1 MTQAWQICARKVRVF
16 LLEELFGAK
25 IGSRILTFHKCVAG
39 RGRASSGSIS
49 ITGTLEPQNNLVFK
63 YIQPKLFAH
72 LWAGAVE
79 E

>member
-1 MTQAWQICARKVRVF
+1 MRVF

-39 RGRASSGSIS
+39 RGRARSGSIS

-63 YIQPKLFAH
+63 YI
-72 LWAGAVE
+72 
-79 E
+79 